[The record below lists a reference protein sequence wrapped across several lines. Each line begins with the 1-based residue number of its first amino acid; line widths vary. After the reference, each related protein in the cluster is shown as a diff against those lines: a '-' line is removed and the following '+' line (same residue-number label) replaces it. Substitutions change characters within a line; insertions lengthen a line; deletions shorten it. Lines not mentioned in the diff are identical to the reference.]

1 MGKLSSRTC
10 LSDEALFDR
19 VASNKLSV
27 NYFKRDVVPKV
38 GIKRFISY
46 THGPASQLP
55 RRSIRPLQNA
65 EMLKGIGITH
75 VAILDSDSRC
85 YR

>member
-1 MGKLSSRTC
+1 MGKLSGGTS
-10 LSDEALFDR
+10 LSNEALFDR
-19 VASNKLSV
+19 VAGNQLSV

-38 GIKRFISY
+38 CIKRFISY

-55 RRSIRPLQNA
+55 GRSIWPLQNA

-75 VAILDSDSRC
+75 VAILDSDNRC